1 MHSNRV
7 EMEEKKNAD
16 SFHKLDVTFASLE
29 SFLIKKSEGTGF
41 LYGMNFR

>member
-16 SFHKLDVTFASLE
+16 SFHKLDVTTFASLE
-29 SFLIKKSEGTGF
+29 EGF
-41 LYGMNFR
+41 LGKKKVRGQTVFVA